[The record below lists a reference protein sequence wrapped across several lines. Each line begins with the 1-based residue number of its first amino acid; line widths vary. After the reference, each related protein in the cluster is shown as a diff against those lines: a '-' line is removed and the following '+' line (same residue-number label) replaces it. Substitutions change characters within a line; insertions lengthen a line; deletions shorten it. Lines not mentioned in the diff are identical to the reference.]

1 MESQNIM
8 IHVRFS
14 PDGTVSEIGERPV
27 GFTPQDWFNYLS
39 GEAASAYQPFAG
51 GRGVFRLTREAV
63 DAFKASGSAQ
73 LASAPAEIRI

>member
-1 MESQNIM
+1 MEMQNIM

-27 GFTPQDWFNYLS
+27 GFTPQDWFNFLS
-39 GEAASAYQPFAG
+39 DKAASAYQTFAG

-63 DAFKASGSAQ
+63 DAFKAGG
-73 LASAPAEIRI
+73 PAEMRI